1 MGDGREAGTETGR
14 KEEISKKRSWRTEQ
28 NGAGRRSRNERGL
41 GSLVERPLIREVS
54 ATLPKETRSD
64 IRSSKLGSVIMAGC
78 PREAG
83 RRGAERGGGDIGERE
98 ATEGR
103 KREGRKREGKDDL
116 RGRGTDSRSCAGF
129 VVGRAGARNLEGT
142 EGGGKGGKRGALSE
156 VTLQWSVGQSSSGLS
171 FVRFLTSYFFFS
183 LFLAVSLP
191 RLGRY
196 QLT

>member
-1 MGDGREAGTETGR
+1 VGDGREAGTETGR

-83 RRGAERGGGDIGERE
+83 RRGAERGGGRHRRERSD
-98 ATEGR
+98 GR
-103 KREGRKREGKDDL
+103 KEAGRKEA
-116 RGRGTDSRSCAGF
+116 GRKEAGRK
-129 VVGRAGARNLEGT
+129 GRLERPGN
-142 EGGGKGGKRGALSE
+142 
-156 VTLQWSVGQSSSGLS
+156 
-171 FVRFLTSYFFFS
+171 
-183 LFLAVSLP
+183 
-191 RLGRY
+191 
-196 QLT
+196 